1 MRGSDVAIMDYHNG
15 NVILYDT
22 VLDYGI
28 NNSYSSLFPNISL
41 DDPENSFSKVPYEKG
56 SQFLYFIETLIGEDL
71 MPALMKQYLTTL
83 SQMAIGQDDFRRLYE
98 DFVESNFDAAESSSI
113 INRTAWDKWVL
124 EPGMPP
130 VTLNFTSSLLDGA
143 VALASSYLA
152 LEEESG
158 PTNYMEYFNFT
169 AAQKSAFV
177 RVLQYAGNRT
187 TVELLERVDNQ
198 LALTNSTTNAYVK
211 TQWYQLGIERG
222 YEVVHEPCRKWMGE
236 QGRNAFV
243 PSTCDTAKI
252 WYAEY
257 KMFYNGYVSG
267 NVEKELADC
276 EGGSGETARDE
287 ADNETSS
294 VSTLVP
300 SVFAMILIAQ
310 ATIAN
315 FGSL

>member
-1 MRGSDVAIMDYHNG
+1 VTFASKTIIPGDKSSVNVAIHELTHSFFGNDVGCRNWDNFWLNEGLNTFMERKTLEIMRGSDVAIMDYHNG
-15 NVILYDT
+15 NDKLYDT

-28 NNSYSSLFPNISL
+28 NNSYSSLFPKISL
-41 DDPENSFSKVPYEKG
+41 DDPENSFSEVPYEKG

-71 MPALMKQYLTTL
+71 MPALMKQYLTTF

-152 LEEESG
+152 LEGESG

-177 RVLQYAGNRT
+177 RELQDVGNRT
-187 TVELLERVDNQ
+187 TVELLELVDNQ

-211 TQWYQLGIERG
+211 TQWYQLGIE
-222 YEVVHEPCRKWMGE
+222 
-236 QGRNAFV
+236 
-243 PSTCDTAKI
+243 
-252 WYAEY
+252 
-257 KMFYNGYVSG
+257 
-267 NVEKELADC
+267 
-276 EGGSGETARDE
+276 
-287 ADNETSS
+287 
-294 VSTLVP
+294 
-300 SVFAMILIAQ
+300 
-310 ATIAN
+310 
-315 FGSL
+315 